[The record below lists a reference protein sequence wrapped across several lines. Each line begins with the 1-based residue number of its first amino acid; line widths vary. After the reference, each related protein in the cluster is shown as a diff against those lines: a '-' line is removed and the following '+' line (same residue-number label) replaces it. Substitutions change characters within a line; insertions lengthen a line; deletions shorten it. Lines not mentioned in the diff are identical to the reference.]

1 MDKSNGYEQIASTFI
16 NHREQGMNSIGASV
30 VRLWAQALR
39 QGSAVLDLGCG
50 TGIPISKV
58 LLDEGMDVFGIDASS
73 TLSKAFQKNFP
84 NAHVAC
90 ESVEDSTFFNRTFD
104 AIISWGLI
112 FLLSKEA
119 QEKVIHKASEALNP
133 GGKLL
138 FTSPSQNTEWTDV
151 LTGHNSFSPGAE
163 KYTEIL
169 SSSGLKL
176 IDTFEDE
183 GGNHYYSAIK
193 I

>member
-1 MDKSNGYEQIASTFI
+1 MDKSNGYEKVATKFI
-16 NHREQGMNSIGASV
+16 SHRELSNNAIGLSA
-30 VRLWAQALR
+30 VRKWARSLPKDAV
-39 QGSAVLDLGCG
+39 VLDLGCG

-58 LLDEGMDVFGIDASS
+58 LLDEGMEVFGIDASS

-84 NAHVAC
+84 NAQVAC
-90 ESVEDSTFFNRTFD
+90 DSVEDSKFFNRTFD

-119 QEKVIHKASEALNP
+119 QEKVINKASEALNP

-151 LTGHNSFSPGAE
+151 LTGHNSFSLGAE